1 MTITIKSANCGH
13 IEQSFTNITVTEA
26 ENNIVFVIKDNLD
39 GHGTLDVLQLERF
52 SAGGAGALFHTDL
65 EVYDGTWITVF
76 TDFLETVDISA
87 EGRLKQPAINTEGE
101 AIGDHRATQLNSYY
115 TKGSGMNSGFR
126 LVGRITATA
135 ALPVDFFVR
144 ISVTTS
150 RSVV

>member
-1 MTITIKSANCGH
+1 MTITINSANCGH
-13 IEQSFTNITVTEA
+13 MEQSFTNITVTEA
-26 ENNIVFVIKDNLD
+26 ENNITFVIKDNLD
-39 GHGTLDVLQLERF
+39 GKGSLAVLQLERF

-65 EVYDGTWITVF
+65 EVYDGDWKTVF

-101 AIGDHRATQLNSYY
+101 AIGDHRATQLRSYY
-115 TKGSGMNSGFR
+115 KNGSGMNSGFR

-144 ISVTTS
+144 ISITVS